1 MLDAAAAVSRL
12 TKHAFTH
19 TTQHTSENEV
29 QRVEREKN
37 LIESSVG
44 RSVGL

>member
-1 MLDAAAAVSRL
+1 MLDAAEAVSRL

-19 TTQHTSENEV
+19 TTQHTSKNEV
-29 QRVEREKN
+29 QRVEREQI
-37 LIESSVG
+37 LIQSSVG